1 MKQILHTPEGV
12 RDIYNEECQK
22 KLCLQELLHD
32 TLRRYGYRNIQTPTF
47 EFFDVFSKE
56 VGTVPSRELYKF
68 FDREGNTLVLRP
80 DITPS
85 IARAASRYF
94 LEEDMPIRLCYMGNT
109 FINNAN
115 FQGRLKEVTQLGA
128 ECMGEL
134 SVDADAEML
143 ALVAESLIS
152 AGLREFQISVGHIGY
167 FKSLLGEAQI
177 GEEDELALREL
188 ISNKNHFGAEEL
200 LSGLSIRENVK
211 EALVCLPQMYGSA
224 EILEKASA
232 LAVNREG
239 REAVERLAKL
249 YEILKLYGLEKYI
262 SFDLGIVSKYKYYT
276 GILFRAYT
284 YGTGEPV
291 VKGGRYDT
299 LLGHFGKNAPSVGF
313 AIVVDQLLMAL
324 NRQNIKIP
332 TPMPALL
339 LLYRE
344 EERAKAVAQAKTLRE
359 AGTPVELLRMEE
371 GKTMEA
377 YRSYARRM
385 GVDDV
390 RCVADAGLES
400 ASACTGA
407 RKDFGT

>member
-211 EALVCLPQMYGSA
+211 EALVCLPQMYGSG

>member
-390 RCVADAGLES
+390 RCVADARLES
-400 ASACTGA
+400 ASACTGS

>member
-32 TLRRYGYRNIQTPTF
+32 TLRRYGYRDIQTPTF

-143 ALVAESLIS
+143 ALVAESLKS
-152 AGLREFQISVGHIGY
+152 AGLGEFQISVGHIGY

-211 EALVCLPQMYGSA
+211 EALVCLPQMYGSG

-232 LAVNREG
+232 LAVNQEG

-324 NRQNIKIP
+324 NRQNIRIP

-344 EERAKAVAQAKTLRE
+344 EERAKAVAQAKSLRE

-377 YRSYARRM
+377 YRSYVRRM

-390 RCVADAGLES
+390 RFVADAELES
-400 ASACTGA
+400 ASACTGS

>member
-128 ECMGEL
+128 ECMGEA

-211 EALVCLPQMYGSA
+211 EALVCLPQMYGSG

-400 ASACTGA
+400 ASACTGS

>member
-32 TLRRYGYRNIQTPTF
+32 TLRRYGYRDIQTPTF

-68 FDREGNTLVLRP
+68 FDKEGNTLVLRP
-80 DITPS
+80 DLTPS
-85 IARAASRYF
+85 VARAASKYF

-115 FQGRLKEVTQLGA
+115 FQGRLKETTQLGA
-128 ECMGEL
+128 EYMGDP

-143 ALVAESLIS
+143 ALVAESLEK
-152 AGLREFQISVGHIGY
+152 AGLKEFQISIGHIGY
-167 FKSLLGEAQI
+167 FKSLLMEAGI
-177 GEEDELALREL
+177 REEEELALREL
-188 ISNKNHFGAEEL
+188 ISNKNPFGVEEL
-200 LSGLSIRENVK
+200 LSELPMKENVK
-211 EALVCLPQMYGSA
+211 KAFSCLPQMYGSA
-224 EILEKASA
+224 EILEEAHA
-232 LAVNREG
+232 RAVNQKG
-239 REAVERLAKL
+239 REAVERLQRL
-249 YEILKLYGLEKYI
+249 YELLHIYGFEKYV

-299 LLGHFGKNAPSVGF
+299 LLEHFGKKSPSVGF
-313 AIVVDQLLMAL
+313 AIVVDQLLTAL
-324 NRQNIKIP
+324 NRQNIQIS
-332 TPMPALL
+332 TGFPAML

-344 EERAKAVAQAKTLRE
+344 EERSKAISYAKALRE
-359 AGTPVELLRMEE
+359 QDTPVELIRMEQ
-371 GKTMEA
+371 GKSLKDYRA
-377 YRSYARRM
+377 YAQRT
-385 GVDDV
+385 GV
-390 RCVADAGLES
+390 
-400 ASACTGA
+400 GA
-407 RKDFGT
+407 IRYFENGDIVEELLRLH

>member
-211 EALVCLPQMYGSA
+211 EALVCLPQMYGSR

-390 RCVADAGLES
+390 RCVADAGLE
-400 ASACTGA
+400 
-407 RKDFGT
+407 

>member
-68 FDREGNTLVLRP
+68 FDKEGNTLVLRP

-211 EALVCLPQMYGSA
+211 EALVCLPQMYGSG

-332 TPMPALL
+332 SPMPALL

-390 RCVADAGLES
+390 RCVADAGLE
-400 ASACTGA
+400 
-407 RKDFGT
+407 

>member
-211 EALVCLPQMYGSA
+211 EALVCLPQMYGSG

-400 ASACTGA
+400 ASACTGS